1 MLEREIDGGE
11 QGREVRD
18 GRRKG
23 RNGGARK
30 REEGRD
36 EVKEEEEDTKGG
48 ARKRAER
55 MRAYLR
61 IGCVALRQ

>member
-30 REEGRD
+30 REEGRGKD
-36 EVKEEEEDTKGG
+36 KIRTCRMEKVRAKG
-48 ARKRAER
+48 RKGRLEGWKR
-55 MRAYLR
+55 GREGR
-61 IGCVALRQ
+61 R